1 MTSTPLQLHRGSRL
15 CDSHYEPSQDRR
27 ASHAYIS
34 VLLLLVVRFFGR
46 MTQGKEVE
54 RICSKVLRHQARHLS
69 FRSQEEKELGRGQ
82 DEIFPPERLN
92 SVKIQRRRPEGV
104 GSQETGPIELAFCTA
119 EQP

>member
-1 MTSTPLQLHRGSRL
+1 M
-15 CDSHYEPSQDRR
+15 
-27 ASHAYIS
+27 
-34 VLLLLVVRFFGR
+34 LVVRFFGR
-46 MTQGKEVE
+46 MTQGKEVRGFVAKFSDIKPDTYHLE
-54 RICSKVLRHQARHLS
+54 ARKK
-69 FRSQEEKELGRGQ
+69 RSWGEGQ